1 MSRGALAHGGPT
13 TGTAPMKHKT
23 LFRLV
28 IKAIGVL
35 LIGLSL
41 PGLATFF
48 GLFIVLLAARPF
60 GAMGP
65 VGQSG

>member
-1 MSRGALAHGGPT
+1 
-13 TGTAPMKHKT
+13 MKHKT
-23 LFRLV
+23 WFRLM

-41 PGLATFF
+41 PGLATFA
-48 GLFIVLLAARPF
+48 GLIIVLLTATPF
-60 GAMGP
+60 GATGL